1 MRVALVCDWFLPR
14 QGGIELHLRD
24 LALALRAADVDAR
37 IVTTTRGD
45 EVVDGIPVYRVRAP
59 LAPGSGFAFTPGA
72 LRRLGTLV
80 RGEGF
85 DVVHAHASVVSP
97 IAIGGAIAARRAG
110 LPSVLTFHS
119 MLHRSS
125 FLLGASESLFG
136 WTSRGVVL
144 TAVSSVVAEQA
155 ARWIPDASVGVL
167 PNGVDVGFWRC
178 TSAASVDDEIVFA
191 TAMRLSRKKRP
202 LLLVRAFANAVRFV
216 AGAPKMR
223 LIVAGAGP
231 ELEPMRRLAAELG
244 VGKSVELVG
253 QLSRTELRT
262 LYGRA
267 HAFILPS
274 ERESFGLAALEAR
287 AAGLPV
293 IAMQASGVRD
303 FIRQGVEGLL
313 ARDETELARHVS
325 RLALDM
331 PFREYVRHRNA
342 TIAPPYDWSDVRAL
356 HLAMYAHAARQRG

>member
-1 MRVALVCDWFLPR
+1 M
-14 QGGIELHLRD
+14 
-24 LALALRAADVDAR
+24 
-37 IVTTTRGD
+37 
-45 EVVDGIPVYRVRAP
+45 
-59 LAPGSGFAFTPGA
+59 PGA
-72 LRRLGTLV
+72 LRRLGQLV

-85 DVVHAHASVVSP
+85 DVVHSHASVVSP
-97 IAIGGAIAARRAG
+97 VAIGGAIAARRAG

-167 PNGVDVGFWRC
+167 PNGVDVPFWRGA
-178 TSAASVDDEIVFA
+178 TAPASDDEVVFV

-202 LLLVRAFANAVRFV
+202 LRLIRAFASAVRFV
-216 AGAPKMR
+216 AGAPRMR
-223 LIVAGAGP
+223 LLVAGAGP
-231 ELEPMRRLAAELG
+231 EAQPMRRLAAELG
-244 VGKSVELVG
+244 VRDRVELVG
-253 QLSRTELRT
+253 QLSRTDLRS

-267 HAFILPS
+267 HAFVLPS

-313 ARDETELARHVS
+313 ARDETELARHLS
-325 RLALDM
+325 RLALDA
-331 PFREYVRHRNA
+331 PFREYVRHRSA
-342 TIAPPYDWSDVRAL
+342 LIAPPYDWSDVRAL
-356 HLAMYAHAARQRG
+356 HLAMYAHAARRDG

>member
-1 MRVALVCDWFLPR
+1 M
-14 QGGIELHLRD
+14 H
-24 LALALRAADVDAR
+24 
-37 IVTTTRGD
+37 
-45 EVVDGIPVYRVRAP
+45 
-59 LAPGSGFAFTPGA
+59 S
-72 LRRLGTLV
+72 
-80 RGEGF
+80 
-85 DVVHAHASVVSP
+85 HASVVSP
-97 IAIGGAIAARRAG
+97 VAVGGAIAARRAG

-155 ARWIPDASVGVL
+155 ARWIPNASVGVL
-167 PNGVDVGFWRC
+167 PNGVDVAFWRG
-178 TSAASVDDEIVFA
+178 TAAPIAGDEIVFV

-202 LLLVRAFANAVRFV
+202 LRLIRAFASAVQFV
-216 AGAPKMR
+216 AGAPSMR

-231 ELEPMRRLAAELG
+231 EAEPMRRLAAELG
-244 VGKSVELVG
+244 VGNRVELVG
-253 QLSRTELRT
+253 QLSRAELRS
-262 LYGRA
+262 LYARA
-267 HAFILPS
+267 HVFVLPS

-313 ARDETELARHVS
+313 ARDETELARHLS
-325 RLALDM
+325 RLALDV

-342 TIAPPYDWSDVRAL
+342 AIAPQYDWTDVRAL
-356 HLAMYAHAARQRG
+356 HLAMYSHAARRSA